1 MKEIICAF
9 FLVLI
14 LAGCA
19 QTGQQCLEEKN
30 LSDMERQDEE
40 NVTEEPFY

>member
-1 MKEIICAF
+1 MREAICTL
-9 FLVLI
+9 FLVLV

-19 QTGQQCLEEKN
+19 QTKQQCLEEKD
-30 LSDMERQDEE
+30 LTDMERQDEE